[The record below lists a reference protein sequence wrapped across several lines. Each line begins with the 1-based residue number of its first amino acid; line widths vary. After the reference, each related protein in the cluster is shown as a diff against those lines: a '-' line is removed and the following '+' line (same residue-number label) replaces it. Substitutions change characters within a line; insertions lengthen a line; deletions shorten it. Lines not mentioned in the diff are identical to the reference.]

1 MSFNDLK
8 VTIVKVEGACSR
20 MKSGAEFY
28 VRNAMLELPQGQGLC
43 IFALGSILPIL
54 SAAIFRS
61 KEGEG
66 VLDLLQEW
74 QCPDPLSK
82 VIFRIEEE
90 RNNN

>member
-1 MSFNDLK
+1 MSFKNLK
-8 VTIVKVEGACSR
+8 ITVVKAEGACSR
-20 MKSGAEFY
+20 MKTGVEFY

-54 SAAIFRS
+54 SAAVFRS

-90 RNNN
+90 GKNS